1 VRPSADTI
9 AWRDEITRFRRH
21 VVKYIGDGVM
31 ALFGWPEAMVGF
43 IEPMLAL
50 AVTKLPEGAAW
61 SYELKFDG
69 SGAVRVER
77 ATFDLYAL

>member
-1 VRPSADTI
+1 VATSGR
-9 AWRDEITRFRRH
+9 E
-21 VVKYIGDGVM
+21 G
-31 ALFGWPEAMVGF
+31 PEGKVGF

-50 AVTKLPEGAAW
+50 AVTKLPVGAAW